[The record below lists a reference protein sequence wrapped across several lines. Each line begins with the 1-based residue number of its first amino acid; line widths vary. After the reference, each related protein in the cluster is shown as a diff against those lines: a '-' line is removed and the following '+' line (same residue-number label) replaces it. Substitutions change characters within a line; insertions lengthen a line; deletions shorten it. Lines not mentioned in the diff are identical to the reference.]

1 MTKEGEKMQWA
12 SSWILIPL
20 EASFRA
26 LRSFNS
32 WENTMQS
39 RTEEAN
45 DARRTRLIV
54 YLVAPRGHEK
64 SPPLR
69 PPQSLNLIP

>member
-1 MTKEGEKMQWA
+1 MAKEGEKMQWA
-12 SSWILIPL
+12 SSRILIPL
-20 EASFRA
+20 EASFQA

-32 WENTMQS
+32 WENTMKS

-54 YLVAPRGHEK
+54 YLAAPHGHEK
-64 SPPLR
+64 PPPPPLADG
-69 PPQSLNLIP
+69 ST

>member
-1 MTKEGEKMQWA
+1 MAKEGDKMQWA
-12 SSWILIPL
+12 SGRILIPL
-20 EASFRA
+20 EASFQA

-32 WENTMQS
+32 WENTMKS

-54 YLVAPRGHEK
+54 YLVAPHGHEK
-64 SPPLR
+64 PTPSPLPVR
-69 PPQSLNLIP
+69 ST